1 MIIEMYPVYWNVNL
15 WNKKK
20 KFANLNPN
28 FLRANFYQ
36 VRSISEMFY
45 LRFIVRLS
53 SKIRSNMVD
62 FDARDVKIFE
72 KSHDGTLR

>member
-1 MIIEMYPVYWNVNL
+1 
-15 WNKKK
+15 
-20 KFANLNPN
+20 
-28 FLRANFYQ
+28 
-36 VRSISEMFY
+36 MFY

-53 SKIRSNMVD
+53 SKIRSNKVH